1 MPRFDQYLFGQH
13 LRRICATRGISVA
26 KMCSDVGLHRSWLNA
41 LERNG
46 NAPNG
51 AALAALCKWGGLSAQ
66 DYAVD

>member
-1 MPRFDQYLFGQH
+1 MPRFDQYLFGQD
-13 LRRICATRGISVA
+13 LRRICARREITVA
-26 KMCSDVGLHRSWLNA
+26 QMLAEVGLHRSWLNA